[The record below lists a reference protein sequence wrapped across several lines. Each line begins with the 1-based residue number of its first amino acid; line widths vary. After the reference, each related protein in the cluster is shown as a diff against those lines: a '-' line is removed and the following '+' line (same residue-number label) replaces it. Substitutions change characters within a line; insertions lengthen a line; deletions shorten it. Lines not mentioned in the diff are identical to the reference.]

1 MIPAGFD
8 EGDEGLTRGREVGDR
23 LADQDAEHLAGF
35 GAGEIFLGVGAI
47 AAGEARDLVVQRGV
61 DVQQRTGDF
70 QQRGLVGLALA
81 VDDFAH
87 RIALLQHEAAR
98 QSQPEHAERVGHV
111 LQAFGLRLELGRV
124 VLGRAQ
130 IQVQLVLHPQQVFL
144 DRGRD
149 GVEQRAVTTRDAAAG
164 MVEFGFGRLQRIQI
178 EHFAQLHQRRVH
190 RFAVRDVIEQ
200 LPGGFERGVRAR
212 RIEAALL
219 EDAAGFAVDAGE
231 RLAQAGID
239 RERTIAQRGGDHR
252 GHPQHAP
259 VRFVGGVREQGF
271 GREMQAFGIARRARF
286 RPRLQRIAQ
295 AQQIRRHVVGA
306 TGGRL
311 RRRARQRGRQIA
323 IEIGNEQHTFAQTG
337 FAAGGAQFVEHR
349 QQDDRDFLVPALQ
362 TLQVVGQQH
371 DAAHQRRTGD
381 IAVGDAAVLQ
391 REGQLL
397 HFLGDHRRGIE
408 FDHPQGALH
417 LMQQFRAHSHPAGVG
432 RIFGEAFD
440 LHPHQTQGFVELGFD
455 PAQRAVFDRIMERAH
470 RAPPRTRSRPVSRSE
485 DIRII
490 SPLLRSIPPDQA
502 GSLKSATERR
512 RSAASCARFP
522 IDSAVWFAPCE
533 VCAVID

>member
-286 RPRLQRIAQ
+286 RP
-295 AQQIRRHVVGA
+295 
-306 TGGRL
+306 
-311 RRRARQRGRQIA
+311 
-323 IEIGNEQHTFAQTG
+323 
-337 FAAGGAQFVEHR
+337 
-349 QQDDRDFLVPALQ
+349 
-362 TLQVVGQQH
+362 
-371 DAAHQRRTGD
+371 
-381 IAVGDAAVLQ
+381 
-391 REGQLL
+391 
-397 HFLGDHRRGIE
+397 
-408 FDHPQGALH
+408 
-417 LMQQFRAHSHPAGVG
+417 
-432 RIFGEAFD
+432 
-440 LHPHQTQGFVELGFD
+440 
-455 PAQRAVFDRIMERAH
+455 
-470 RAPPRTRSRPVSRSE
+470 
-485 DIRII
+485 
-490 SPLLRSIPPDQA
+490 
-502 GSLKSATERR
+502 
-512 RSAASCARFP
+512 
-522 IDSAVWFAPCE
+522 
-533 VCAVID
+533 